1 MMNRTR
7 LQGGGMEVSRKYSFV
22 RCASAWGCAVLLA
35 LASGCQTDA
44 LFRSGRSPKADR
56 VIVAQ
61 TLAPR
66 QVDEDFLHNAKE
78 ADLAEE
84 VVTHRDAYVSSL
96 RSLRDAYAAGGNTA
110 RRDQAAAELA
120 GLEKVQQFHYMLDAE
135 VPPVDLKPTLSIP
148 EADRL
153 YASAVKLMKQGG
165 SGIPGLYRQEK
176 MLEALNAFKSVINL
190 YPTSDKIDD
199 AAFYAG
205 EIHKEYFPEQELIA
219 VRWYERS
226 MLWNPKTP
234 HPVRFQAAVIY
245 DYRLHDRARALE
257 LYHGVLEQEKDIDLS
272 NTRFSSRRID
282 ELMREPRP
290 AATESSEED
299 AAADPAPAAS
309 GGA

>member
-1 MMNRTR
+1 MIMTR
-7 LQGGGMEVSRKYSFV
+7 LQGGGMEVSRKCTFV
-22 RCASAWGCAVLLA
+22 RCAVACGCVVLMA
-35 LASGCQTDA
+35 LSSGCQTDG
-44 LFRSGRSPKADR
+44 FFQPGRSPKADR

-84 VVTHRDAYVSSL
+84 VVGHREAYVSAL
-96 RSLRDAYAAGGNTA
+96 RSLRDAYAAGGNGA
-110 RRDQAAAELA
+110 RRDQAATELA

-153 YASAVKLMKQGG
+153 YNSAVKLMKQGG

-176 MLEALNAFKSVINL
+176 MLEALHAFKSVINL

-205 EIHKEYFPEQELIA
+205 EIHKEYLPEQELIA

-226 MLWNPKTP
+226 MQWNPKTP

-282 ELMREPRP
+282 ELMREPRT
-290 AATESSEED
+290 ATSAESSEED
-299 AAADPAPAAS
+299 AAADAEPPAS